1 MSAGGAVRPPERR
14 TVGIGVVGLG
24 WMGRLHARSYRG
36 VPERYPELR
45 VDPRPVVAAD
55 PHEHTRQAAV
65 DHLGFGEASADWRE
79 VLVRPD
85 VDVVSICAPNHL
97 HREIALAAAEAG
109 KHFWIE
115 KPMGVGV
122 ADSEAIARAATERG
136 LVTAVGF
143 NYRHAPAI
151 AHARELIRSGEL
163 GRVTNVRAW
172 LLADYAA
179 SPDAPLTWRY
189 ERALAGS
196 GVVGDL
202 LSHGADLVQYLAG
215 RITEVTATTSTV
227 ISERPIPTRLGVGH
241 GGHEAGEERG
251 PVENED
257 HAAALLRLESGAVGT
272 IEASRVA
279 HGPRAEYVVEV
290 YGTRGSVRWSFE
302 RLNELQVA
310 DEQGGYRT
318 VMAGPEHG
326 EFARFQPGAGT
337 SMGFDDL
344 KVIEAALFLES
355 VLNGEQLAPSV
366 ADGWAAAAVGEAVV
380 ASADDGGWHQVPH
393 VPGTTFDC

>member
-1 MSAGGAVRPPERR
+1 MSATDPAKPGDRRPI
-14 TVGIGVVGLG
+14 GIGVIGLG

-45 VDPRPVVAAD
+45 VDPRLVVAAD

-65 DHLGFGEASADWRE
+65 DHLGFAEATGDWRE
-79 VLVRPD
+79 VLVHPD

-97 HREIALAAAEAG
+97 HREIALATAAAG
-109 KHFWIE
+109 KPFWIE
-115 KPMGVGV
+115 KPMGIDV
-122 ADSEAIARAATERG
+122 ADSAAVAQAATEHR
-136 LVTAVGF
+136 LATAVGF

-151 AHARELIRSGEL
+151 AHARELVRTGVL
-163 GRVTNVRAW
+163 GRVTAVRVW

-179 SPDAPLTWRY
+179 AADAPLTWRY
-189 ERALAGS
+189 ERARAGA

-202 LSHGADLVQYLAG
+202 LPHGVDLVQHLVG
-215 RITEVTATTSTV
+215 RIAEVTATTSTV
-227 ISERPIPTRLGVGH
+227 IAERPVPTRLGVGH
-241 GGHEAGEERG
+241 TGHEVGEELG
-251 PVENED
+251 VVENED
-257 HAAALLRLESGAVGT
+257 HVVALGRLDSGAVVT
-272 IEASRVA
+272 LEASRVA

-290 YGTRGSVRWSFE
+290 YGSQGSVRWSFE

-310 DEQGGYRT
+310 DGRGGYRT

-344 KVIEAALFLES
+344 KTVEAALFLRS
-355 VLNGEQLAPSV
+355 VLSGEQVAPSA
-366 ADGWAAAAVGEAVV
+366 ADGWSAAAVGAAVL
-380 ASADDGGWHQVPH
+380 ASAADGCWHAVPR
-393 VPGTTFDC
+393 VPRRW

>member
-1 MSAGGAVRPPERR
+1 
-14 TVGIGVVGLG
+14 
-24 WMGRLHARSYRG
+24 MGRLHARSYRA

-45 VDPRPVVAAD
+45 VDPRLVVAAD
-55 PHEHTRQAAV
+55 PHEAAREAAV
-65 DHLGFGEASADWRE
+65 DHLGFAEATAAWRE
-79 VLVRPD
+79 VLARPD

-97 HREIALAAAEAG
+97 HREIALAAADAG
-109 KHFWIE
+109 TPFWIE

-122 ADSEAIARAATERG
+122 ADSEAIARAAAARN

-151 AHARELIRSGEL
+151 AHARGLVRSGAL
-163 GRVTNVRAW
+163 GRVTTVRAW

-189 ERALAGS
+189 ERALAGA

-202 LSHGADLVQYLAG
+202 LSHGADLVQQLVG
-215 RITEVTATTSTV
+215 RITEVTATTSTF
-227 ISERPIPTRLGVGH
+227 IDQRPVPTRLGVGH
-241 GGHEAGEERG
+241 GGHEVGEELG
-251 PVENED
+251 AVENED
-257 HAAALLRLESGAVGT
+257 HAAALVRFGSGAVGT
-272 IEASRVA
+272 LEASRVA

-302 RLNELQVA
+302 RLNELRVA
-310 DEQGGYRT
+310 DERGGYRT

-344 KVIEAALFLES
+344 KTVEAALFLGS
-355 VLNGEQLAPSV
+355 VLTGEQRAPSV

-380 ASADDGGWHQVPH
+380 ASAADGGWHTVPD
-393 VPGTTFDC
+393 VPGTTYDR

>member
-1 MSAGGAVRPPERR
+1 MVVAPRR
-14 TVGIGVVGLG
+14 RIGVGVIGLG

-45 VDPRPVVAAD
+45 VDPLLLVAAD

-65 DHLGFGEASADWRE
+65 DHLGFADASPDWRA
-79 VLVRPD
+79 VLARPD

-97 HREIALAAAEAG
+97 HREIALAAAAAG
-109 KHFWIE
+109 KPFWIE

-122 ADSEAIARAATERG
+122 ADSEAIARAATTRG

-151 AHARELIRSGEL
+151 AHARELVRSGAL
-163 GRVTNVRAW
+163 GRVTTVRAC

-189 ERALAGS
+189 ERALAGP

-202 LSHGADLVQYLAG
+202 LSHGADLVQQLVG
-215 RITEVTATTSTV
+215 RITEVTATTSTF
-227 ISERPIPTRLGVGH
+227 IAQRPVPTRLGVGH
-241 GGHEAGEERG
+241 GGYEVGEELG
-251 PVENED
+251 AVENED
-257 HAAALLRLESGAVGT
+257 HAAALVRFESGAVGT
-272 IEASRVA
+272 LEASRVA
-279 HGPRAEYVVEV
+279 HGPRAEYVAEV

-310 DEQGGYRT
+310 DERGGYRT

-344 KVIEAALFLES
+344 KTIEASLFLRS
-355 VLNGEQLAPSV
+355 VLTGEQRAPSV

-380 ASADDGGWHQVPH
+380 ASAADGAWHAVPS
-393 VPGTTFDC
+393 VPGTTYDR